1 MARGEGGGPPKG
13 SKNAYGAG
21 SPKQEIAKWG
31 EKTRF
36 GSENGPDPKEA
47 GRNGGKSNGGGIRAH
62 LKTLMESP
70 IFAEDPSKLKLSDFA
85 KLFGLRRVSDLTFG
99 HISAIQFFKQG
110 LGNGKVM
117 MALIDNVDGKLVQ
130 KNENKDTTS
139 WADMLAKAYGG
150 EGEAEDDGS

>member
-1 MARGEGGGPPKG
+1 MAGTKG
-13 SKNAYGAG
+13 NKNAYGAG
-21 SPKQEIAKWG
+21 SPKMEIAKYG

-36 GSENGPDPKEA
+36 GAENGPDPSKA
-47 GRNGGKSNGGGIRAH
+47 GRSSKPQHGIRAH

-70 IFAEDPSKLKLSDFA
+70 IFADDPSKLKLSDFA
-85 KLFGLRRVSDLTFG
+85 KLFGLRRVADLTFG

-139 WADMLAKAYGG
+139 LADLVNGSIDG
-150 EGEAEDDGS
+150 DEDA

>member
-1 MARGEGGGPPKG
+1 MAKGEGGGG
-13 SKNAYGAG
+13 RSGNKNAYGKASG
-21 SPKQEIAKWG
+21 NQDIATLG
-31 EKTRF
+31 ARTRF
-36 GSENGPDPKEA
+36 GSEDGPDPSAA
-47 GRNGGKSNGGGIRAH
+47 GRSSKPQQGIRAH

-70 IFAEDPSKLKLSDFA
+70 IFADDPSKLKLSDFA
-85 KLFGLRRVSDLTFG
+85 KLFGLRRVSELTFG

-150 EGEAEDDGS
+150 EGEDDAQG

>member
-1 MARGEGGGPPKG
+1 
-13 SKNAYGAG
+13 
-21 SPKQEIAKWG
+21 
-31 EKTRF
+31 
-36 GSENGPDPKEA
+36 
-47 GRNGGKSNGGGIRAH
+47 
-62 LKTLMESP
+62 MESP
-70 IFAEDPSKLKLSDFA
+70 IFADDPSKLKLSDFA

-150 EGEAEDDGS
+150 EGEAEDDGSE

>member
-1 MARGEGGGPPKG
+1 MAGTKG
-13 SKNAYGAG
+13 NKNAYGAG
-21 SPKQEIAKWG
+21 SPKMEIAKYG

-36 GSENGPDPKEA
+36 GAENGPDPSKA
-47 GRNGGKSNGGGIRAH
+47 GRSSKPQHGIRAH

-70 IFAEDPSKLKLSDFA
+70 IFADDPSKLKLSDFA

-150 EGEAEDDGS
+150 EGEAEDDGSE